1 MTMKNNDY
9 MITIQSIV
17 NGSNLTDEEK
27 KQLLEYTEY
36 LINYEQDHNLGKA
49 YGYLKK
55 QYTAQQ
61 IEINQLKREIEEMK
75 NVF

>member
-36 LINYEQDHNLGKA
+36 LVEYENSHNLGKA
-49 YGYLKK
+49 YGWLKK
-55 QYTAQQ
+55 QYVMQQ
-61 IEINQLKREIEEMK
+61 LEISELKRTIKEMK
-75 NVF
+75 EVF